1 MGLHFDRLGEQ
12 VKRCRMMISV
22 VATVALAVFV
32 TLQVSATSQTDCART
47 IYVYVE
53 FDEDVNK
60 LVGGMYVLDLDA
72 DVIQYKREDGA
83 MCMALKSE
91 KGEEASVTTAIG
103 ETCEK
108 REVDDRI
115 VPGGHVSVVNSSRR
129 WDEESSGQFPLCQP
143 YKSVVKTD
151 FQEWTD
157 EDGYDKSPVKFTFIS
172 AESPCSECREVTQGD
187 LKGFYELES
196 IYSSYCG
203 NDTDKCVYSNN
214 FNDQN
219 YCFKVIDGEYDTM
232 LTCN

>member
-1 MGLHFDRLGEQ
+1 
-12 VKRCRMMISV
+12 MISV
-22 VATVALAVFV
+22 VATVALAVLA
-32 TLQVSATSQTDCART
+32 TLQVSATSETDCART
-47 IYVYVE
+47 IHV
-53 FDEDVNK
+53 DVPTDSDLNT
-60 LVGGMYVLDLDA
+60 LVGGMYVLDLEA

-83 MCMALKSE
+83 MCMALLSE
-91 KGEEASVTTAIG
+91 KGEQAITAIG

-108 REVDDRI
+108 REGI
-115 VPGGHVSVVNSSRR
+115 VPGDHVSVVNSSPR
-129 WDEESSGQFPLCQP
+129 WDGVVPGEFPLCQP
-143 YKSVVKTD
+143 YRSNVKTE
-151 FQEWTD
+151 FIEWTN
-157 EDGYDKSPVKFTFIS
+157 EDKYDKSDLVSFTFTS